1 MRTWLNVKCG
11 DLSAIIQQK
20 SRQAG
25 LTVVEL
31 MMVVPI
37 IGVLA
42 AIAIPAYDDYVE
54 EARVAQAV
62 SEIGYMSA
70 QIEGYWSDERAYP
83 DGLGDIGLQAC
94 WIREIIN
101 INTSNYLG
109 KKVMVAVVK
118 TESSTH

>member
-25 LTVVEL
+25 LTLVEL
-31 MMVVPI
+31 MMVVAI

-70 QIEGYWSDERAYP
+70 QIEAYWSDERAHP
-83 DGLGDIGLQAC
+83 DGLGDIGLLAC
-94 WIREIIN
+94 WVRGVIN

-109 KKVMVAVVK
+109 KKVVVAVVK
-118 TESSTH
+118 TKSSIN